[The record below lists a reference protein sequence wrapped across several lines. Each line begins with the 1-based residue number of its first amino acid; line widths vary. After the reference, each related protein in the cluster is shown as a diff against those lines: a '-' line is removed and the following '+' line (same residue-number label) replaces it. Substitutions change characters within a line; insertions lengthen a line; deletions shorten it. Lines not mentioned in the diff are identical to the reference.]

1 MTAPILFLICVTLY
15 FTLIIAD
22 KFLLGNSIY
31 PLGSLSAAH
40 RKTNR
45 LSNVMVRA
53 QVVVLVLA
61 LVFLFSMGMDLEAAR
76 YSWGR

>member
-1 MTAPILFLICVTLY
+1 MTAQSLFLIFITLY
-15 FTLIIAD
+15 FILIIAD

-45 LSNVMVRA
+45 LSNAMVIA
-53 QVVVLVLA
+53 QIVVLVLA
-61 LVFLFSMGMDLEAAR
+61 AIFVFPMALDLEAAR